1 MQGIGWD
8 DSDRAG
14 TCALGDPSDGYFQ
27 FSFEDFPDLFL
38 GVGMLMD
45 RGPSVELIMSE
56 RHAGRI
62 EIAASPA
69 RQAFDSWQF
78 VGIDECHVHT
88 SGCCF
93 LILRRPIRGPNSFLV
108 DGTCSGDEPG
118 IAFP

>member
-1 MQGIGWD
+1 MEGIRWN

-27 FSFEDFPDLFL
+27 FSFQDFPDLFL
-38 GVGMLMD
+38 RVGMFVD

-69 RQAFDSWQF
+69 RQAFDGWQF
-78 VGIDECHVHT
+78 TGIDECH
-88 SGCCF
+88 GPP
-93 LILRRPIRGPNSFLV
+93 LRLLFADFTPAGRG
-108 DGTCSGDEPG
+108 
-118 IAFP
+118 